1 MSPLRFVLRM
11 AWREGRG
18 EGARRL
24 WLLSAAIIAGVAALV
39 AINSF
44 TENMRRA
51 VAEQARA
58 LVGADLVFR
67 SSRPFSDSVEAL
79 FDSLA
84 QPPDRS
90 RVTSLIAMGYV
101 PRTQDVRLVQV
112 RAVEPGY
119 PYYGEITTDPPGLWS
134 RFPLTG
140 GALVDPVL
148 LPSLG
153 ARIGDTLAI
162 GEGRFPIVGQILD
175 VPGEPAIASAF
186 GARVFIPAAALAGT
200 GLIRFGSRAEYE
212 EYVRLPPSGDAQAIA
227 RKYRASLRERRV
239 GIRTVEQSQENLS
252 QALTQLGN
260 FLGLVALVAL
270 LLGGLGVASA
280 VNVLIRR
287 KLDTI
292 AVLRC
297 LGASSSRLL
306 GIYLVLALAMALL
319 GSTVG
324 AAIGIGLQQLLPLLF
339 RGLLPVDVRVTPSP
353 GSILLGTG
361 LGLWVAGAFAALP
374 LLAIR
379 RVSPLRTLRRDVDP
393 LPTGNRSNRLV
404 LLLIAAS
411 VVGLSAIQVGNPVLG
426 AGFAVAIGIALLV
439 LWLSAKGLILAVRR
453 WFPHRWPYLWR
464 QGLANLFRPA
474 NQTVMVVLGLG
485 FGACILTT
493 LFVVQAN
500 LLQQFRPRFG
510 GFRPNLLLFDIQPD
524 QSEGVAKTLA
534 ENGLP
539 SGPMVPIV
547 TMRISAI
554 RGVPVRE
561 LMDTSQNGQRGQ
573 RGQNGQEEEE
583 NRERSGPAGWALR
596 REYRSTYRDTL
607 TTAERVV
614 EGRWWDGPAS
624 ANGPVL
630 ISMERGL
637 ARDLAIRLG
646 DEVTWDV
653 QGVPVTTRVASLR
666 TVDWRRFEPN
676 FFVVFQPGA
685 IDRSPQM
692 VVTLTRADSTA
703 IRGQV
708 QRQLA
713 ERFPN
718 VTTIDLSQVQQA
730 LEHILDRGALDRP
743 VPGLVQSDHRRGGAG
758 GIGVGEPAGAGSGGG
773 AAQNP
778 GRHAEPGAAH
788 PARRVCRA
796 RPAGFGGLGGPR
808 EYRRVG
814 AVPLGIQERFSPAG
828 PPDGRPDRGPDR
840 DHPGGGTLEQRRD
853 PEARAAGGAERRI
866 GARW

>member
-1 MSPLRFVLRM
+1 MSRLRFVLRM

-24 WLLSAAIIAGVAALV
+24 WLLSTAIIAGVAALV

-58 LVGADLVFR
+58 LVGADIVFR
-67 SSRPFSDSVEAL
+67 SSRPFPDSVEAL

-84 QPPDRS
+84 GTADRA

-101 PRTQDVRLVQV
+101 PRTRDVRLIQL

-119 PYYGEITTDPPGLWS
+119 PYYGEITTDPPGLWRQFS
-134 RFPLTG
+134 STG

-153 ARIGDTLAI
+153 ARLGDTLAI

-175 VPGEPAIASAF
+175 VPGEPAIASTF
-186 GARVFIPAAALAGT
+186 GARVFIPAGALPGT
-200 GLIRFGSRAEYE
+200 GLVRFGSRAEYE
-212 EYVRLPPSGDAQAIA
+212 EYLRLGPGQDAQAIA
-227 RKYRASLRERRV
+227 KKYRAPLRERRV
-239 GIRTVEQSQENLS
+239 GIRTVEQDQENLT

-280 VNVLIRR
+280 VNVLIKR

-297 LGASSSRLL
+297 LGVSSGRLL
-306 GIYLVLALAMALL
+306 GIYLTLALMMALL

-324 AAIGIGLQQLLPLLF
+324 AGIGIGLQQLLPLLF
-339 RGLLPVDVRVTPSP
+339 HGLLPLDVRVTPSFR
-353 GSILLGTG
+353 SILLGAG

-374 LLAIR
+374 LLGIR

-393 LPTGNRSNRLV
+393 LPARNRPARLV
-404 LLLIAAS
+404 LLLIALS
-411 VVGLSAIQVGNPVLG
+411 VVGLSAIQVGHPLLG
-426 AGFAVAIGIALLV
+426 AAFAVAIGIALLV
-439 LWLSAKGLILAVRR
+439 LWLAARGLIAAVRR

-500 LLQQFRPRFG
+500 LLQEFRPGFG
-510 GFRPNLLLFDIQPD
+510 GLRGNLLLFDIQPE
-524 QSEGVAKTLA
+524 QAAGVAGAIA

-539 SGPMVPIV
+539 PGLMVPIV
-547 TMRISAI
+547 TMRIAAI

-561 LMDTSQNGQRGQ
+561 LVDTSQRSPNGPRD
-573 RGQNGQEEEE
+573 QNDQGGEEEPQ
-583 NRERSGPAGWALR
+583 RESGPRSGPAGWALR
-596 REYRSTYRDTL
+596 REYRSTYRDTT

-614 EGRWWDGPAS
+614 EGRWW
-624 ANGPVL
+624 NGPVQGNGPAL
-630 ISMERGL
+630 ISLERGL
-637 ARDLAIRLG
+637 ARDLTVKVG
-646 DEVTWDV
+646 DEMTWDV
-653 QGVPVTTRVASLR
+653 QGVSVNTRVANLR
-666 TVDWRRFEPN
+666 SVDWRRFEPN
-676 FFVVFQPGA
+676 FFVVFQAGA

-692 VVTLTRADSTA
+692 LVTLTRADSA
-703 IRGQV
+703 AVRGQV

-730 LEHILDRGALDRP
+730 LEHILDRGALIVRFLALFSLVTGAVVLVGSVSASRVARIREAVLLKTLGATRSQVLRILLAEYAALGVLAAVVSVVLASVGGWALFRWVFKSAFHLP
-743 VPGLVQSDHRRGGAG
+743 VLPM
-758 GIGVGEPAGAGSGGG
+758 
-773 AAQNP
+773 
-778 GRHAEPGAAH
+778 
-788 PARRVCRA
+788 
-796 RPAGFGGLGGPR
+796 GGLTAALIGITLAVGLWNSAEILKRAPLAVLR
-808 EYRRVG
+808 E
-814 AVPLGIQERFSPAG
+814 E
-828 PPDGRPDRGPDR
+828 
-840 DHPGGGTLEQRRD
+840 
-853 PEARAAGGAERRI
+853 
-866 GARW
+866 